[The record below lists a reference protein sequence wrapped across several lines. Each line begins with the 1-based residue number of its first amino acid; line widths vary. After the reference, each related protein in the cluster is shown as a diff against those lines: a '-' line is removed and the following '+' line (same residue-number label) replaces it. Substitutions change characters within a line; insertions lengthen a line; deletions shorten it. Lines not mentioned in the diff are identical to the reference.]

1 MTIKQTIIAVAIT
14 MLISFGIGISLIF
27 FSLSQNRSPK
37 TTYVSVSTTS
47 TSSITSLPTHNNANY
62 TTATSSTVT
71 SLPTHNNANY
81 TTSTFSTITSLPT
94 PKASV
99 VESKKFEPFRI
110 EFEYVHEYN
119 NYYQGDVYIYNNTDY
134 IISQIYLII
143 PYYYDFFWIVGNR
156 RYLSEATGGSKY
168 GLSIYEEEA
177 EKREYK
183 QYFLRKKFY
192 IKIYESTE
200 VGTENYRINAKDAY
214 VVSFDAIV
222 DGQKKRFKI
231 DYENQKIVEDKE
243 QN

>member
-27 FSLSQNRSPK
+27 FLFHKTEVRKQPMFLYQLHQHLQLHRS
-37 TTYVSVSTTS
+37 
-47 TSSITSLPTHNNANY
+47 THNNANY

-119 NYYQGDVYIYNNTDY
+119 NYYQGDAYIYNNTDY

-168 GLSIYEEEA
+168 GLFIYEEEA

-192 IKIYESTE
+192 IKIEE
-200 VGTENYRINAKDAY
+200 GTENYRINAKDAY